1 MPSPS
6 TRSQHVPPSPFR
18 LLMPYAAQAKARGI
32 KVYHLNIGQPDLET
46 PAEAMQKV
54 RETDLRILAY
64 SPDEGNDSYREK
76 LVNYY
81 RRFGISVT
89 ADQIIVTTG
98 ASEAIQFV
106 FLSCFDEGDE
116 VIIPE
121 PFYANYNGFAQM
133 YGVVIRPI
141 TCRIET
147 GFALPD
153 IAAFESM
160 ITPRTRAI
168 MINNPTNPTGS
179 FYPEAVLRELAKLV
193 KRHDLFLIADEVYSE
208 FCYDDN
214 PFFSILNLE
223 DIAGQTITADSI
235 SKRFSACGARIGSVT
250 TRNPAVLEAVSAYA
264 KLRLS
269 APALGQVLAEAMLD
283 LDESYLRSVKAIYDR
298 RRQVVYNRLQ
308 RMPGVVSYL
317 PGGAFYCFA
326 RFPVDSAERF
336 CQWLL
341 ESFSHEGATVMLS
354 PGKGFYATPGLGLDE
369 VRIACM
375 ISAEELEGAM
385 DCLERGLEAYP
396 GRLN

>member
-64 SPDEGNDSYREK
+64 SPDEGNESYREK

-89 ADQIIVTTG
+89 SDQIIVTTG

-179 FYPEAVLRELAKLV
+179 FYPEHVLRELAKLV

>member
-1 MPSPS
+1 MPTTS
-6 TRSQHVPPSPFR
+6 TRSRHVPPSPFR
-18 LLMPYAAQAKARGI
+18 LLVPYAEKARARGL

-46 PAEAMQKV
+46 PAEALQKV
-54 RETDLRILAY
+54 RDADLKILEY
-64 SPDEGNDSYREK
+64 SPGEGNASYRKK
-76 LVNYY
+76 LVDYY
-81 RRFGISVT
+81 ARFGISVT
-89 ADQIIVTTG
+89 SDQILVTTG

-133 YGVVIRPI
+133 FGVQISPI

-153 IAAFESM
+153 IAAFEAM

-179 FYPEAVLRELAKLV
+179 FYPESVLRELAELV

-223 DIAGQTITADSI
+223 NIAEQTIVVDSI
-235 SKRFSACGARIGSVT
+235 SKRFSSCGARIGSVV
-250 TRNPAVLEAVSAYA
+250 TRNADVLRGVTAYA

-269 APALGQVLAEAMLD
+269 APALGQVLAEALLD
-283 LDESYLRSVKAIYDR
+283 LQDTYLPAVKAEYDQRRRVVYDR
-298 RRQVVYNRLQ
+298 LQ
-308 RMPGVVSYL
+308 KMKDVVSYL

-341 ESFSHEGATVMLS
+341 ESFSYEGGTVMLS

-375 ISAEELEGAM
+375 INADELEKAM
-385 DCLERGLEAYP
+385 DCLEKGLEAYP
-396 GRLN
+396 GRI

>member
-6 TRSQHVPPSPFR
+6 SRSQHVPPSPFR
-18 LLMPYAAQAKARGI
+18 LLMPYAAQAKSRGI

-46 PAEAMQKV
+46 PAEAMQQVRDADLKV
-54 RETDLRILAY
+54 LAY
-64 SPDEGNDSYREK
+64 SPDEGNDSYRKK

-81 RRFGISVT
+81 RRLGISVT
-89 ADQIIVTTG
+89 SDQIIVTTG

-133 YGVVIRPI
+133 YGVAIRPI

-179 FYPEAVLRELAKLV
+179 FYPEHVLRELAELV

-214 PFFSILNLE
+214 AFFSILNLE
-223 DIAGQTITADSI
+223 NISHQTITVDSI

-250 TRNPAVLEAVSAYA
+250 TRNPDVLEAVSAYA

-283 LDESYLRSVKAIYDR
+283 LDDSYLRSVKAIYDR

-326 RFPVDSAERF
+326 RFPVDSAGRF

-385 DCLERGLEAYP
+385 DCLEKGLEAYP

>member
-1 MPSPS
+1 
-6 TRSQHVPPSPFR
+6 
-18 LLMPYAAQAKARGI
+18 MPYAAQAKTRGI

-46 PAEAMQKV
+46 PAEAMQQV
-54 RETDLRILAY
+54 READLRILAY
-64 SPDEGNDSYREK
+64 SPDEGNESYREK

-89 ADQIIVTTG
+89 SGQIIVTTG

-106 FLSCFDEGDE
+106 YLSCFDEGDE

-147 GFALPD
+147 GFALPG

-160 ITPRTRAI
+160 ITSRTRAI

-179 FYPEAVLRELAKLV
+179 FYPEHVLRELAKLV

-223 DIAGQTITADSI
+223 DIAEQTITADSI

-250 TRNPAVLEAVSAYA
+250 TRNPGVLEAVSAYA

-385 DCLERGLEAYP
+385 DCLEKGLEAYP

>member
-1 MPSPS
+1 MPTTS
-6 TRSQHVPPSPFR
+6 TRSRHVPPSPFR
-18 LLMPYAAQAKARGI
+18 LLVPYAEKAKARGL

-46 PAEAMQKV
+46 PAEALQKV
-54 RETDLRILAY
+54 RDADLKILEY
-64 SPDEGNDSYREK
+64 SPGEGNDSYRKK
-76 LVNYY
+76 LVDYY
-81 RRFGISVT
+81 ARFGISAT
-89 ADQIIVTTG
+89 PEQIIVTTG

-141 TCRIET
+141 TCHIET

-153 IAAFESM
+153 SAAFEAM

-179 FYPEAVLRELAKLV
+179 FYPESVLRELADLV

-208 FCYDDN
+208 FCYDHN
-214 PFFSILNLE
+214 EFFSILNLE
-223 DIAGQTITADSI
+223 NIAGQTIVVDSI
-235 SKRFSACGARIGSVT
+235 SKRFSSCGARIGSVI
-250 TRNPAVLEAVSAYA
+250 TRNADVLKGVGAYA

-269 APALGQVLAEAMLD
+269 APALGQVLAEALLD
-283 LDESYLRSVKAIYDR
+283 LQDTYLPVVKAEYDQRRRVVYDR
-298 RRQVVYNRLQ
+298 LQ
-308 RMPGVVSYL
+308 KMKDVESYL

-341 ESFSHEGATVMLS
+341 ESFSYEGGTVMLS

-375 ISAEELEGAM
+375 INADELEKAM
-385 DCLERGLEAYP
+385 DCLEKGLEAYP
-396 GRLN
+396 GRV